1 VRILLP
7 NEWYWDIP
15 DGEEI
20 KLNILETL
28 KFQNKNDGEI
38 QKASMNDN
46 EMQDIKR
53 NLDGGKKD
61 MKE

>member
-1 VRILLP
+1 MRILLP